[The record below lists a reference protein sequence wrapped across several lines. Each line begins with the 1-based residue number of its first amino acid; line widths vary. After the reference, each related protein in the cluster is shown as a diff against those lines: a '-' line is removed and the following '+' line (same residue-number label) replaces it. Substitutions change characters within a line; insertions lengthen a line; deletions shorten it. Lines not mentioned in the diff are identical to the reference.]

1 MTPRQG
7 MDRPLSIEAFQSSTG
22 VSRETL
28 TRLRAFHDH
37 LVKWQKAINL
47 VAGGSLRDFWRRH
60 VLDSAQLLDLAPDNA
75 QVWVD
80 LGSGAGFPG
89 LVLAILGAPEMHLV
103 ESDQRKCAF
112 LLEAARITETR
123 VTVHNARIEALE
135 PLVADVITARALA
148 PVPKLLDLASRHAG
162 AGTVALFPKGEG
174 VDKELLDIELKLT
187 DPTKY
192 RKLEIERIPSRA
204 DDKSTILRIK
214 GLVPS

>member
-1 MTPRQG
+1 M
-7 MDRPLSIEAFQSSTG
+7 
-22 VSRETL
+22 
-28 TRLRAFHDH
+28 
-37 LVKWQKAINL
+37 
-47 VAGGSLRDFWRRH
+47 VAGGSLGDFWRRH

-112 LLEAARITETR
+112 LLEAARVTETR

-135 PLVADVITARALA
+135 PLVADVIAARALA
-148 PVPKLLDLASRHAG
+148 PLPKLLDLASRHARV
-162 AGTVALFPKGEG
+162 GTVALFPKGEG